1 MLRKEKIIT
10 RMLIGSLV
18 ALSTFVTSLGPVYAA
33 TVGNSDPNSNS
44 LLTIS
49 ISRPGDGSSTVAA
62 VQGTITGPDG
72 RNGTIPCTPVALGQ
86 EAQIGGPYDLS
97 TGNNKVHVHL
107 DKYADNGC
115 TNNLNQPID
124 MDLTQPGA
132 AVFTMLVY

>member
-10 RMLIGSLV
+10 RMFIGSLV
-18 ALSTFVTSLGPVYAA
+18 ALSTLVTSLGPVYAA
-33 TVGNSDPNSNS
+33 TIGNSDPSSNS
-44 LLTIS
+44 LLTVS
-49 ISRPGDGSSTVAA
+49 VSRPADGSTVAA
-62 VQGTITGPDG
+62 VQGQITRPDG
-72 RNGTIPCTPVALGQ
+72 GSDPINCTAVVPGQ
-86 EAQIGGPYDLS
+86 EAQIGGSYNLS
-97 TGNNKVHVHL
+97 TGSNKVHVHL

>member
-1 MLRKEKIIT
+1 VPCL
-10 RMLIGSLV
+10 LLSLSS
-18 ALSTFVTSLGPVYAA
+18 LVTSLGPVYAA
-33 TVGNSDPNSNS
+33 TIGNSDPSSNS

-49 ISRPGDGSSTVAA
+49 VSRPADGSTVAA
-62 VQGTITGPDG
+62 VQGQMTRPDG
-72 RNGTIPCTPVALGQ
+72 GTNQIGCTAMAPGQ
-86 EAQIGGPYDLS
+86 EAPIGSSYDLS
-97 TGNNKVHVHL
+97 AGSNKVHVHL